1 MLKQPKK
8 TQPYG
13 EAIKMKCPGL
23 HCSGCN
29 GGSGIG
35 MALVIGGSI
44 VILWARHSA
53 RAIDHTISEVVT
65 FVTVSL
71 FVLLGI
77 GVTIGSG
84 LIIRSIKKSRR
95 ESLAAIMQKQ
105 NAYLQSL
112 GGLPIENTYQTPAT
126 MFIPSETIS
135 IKRNKD

>member
-1 MLKQPKK
+1 
-8 TQPYG
+8 
-13 EAIKMKCPGL
+13 MKCPGQ

-35 MALVIGGSI
+35 TVLVITGSI
-44 VILWARHSA
+44 IFLWARHSE

-65 FVTVSL
+65 FVTISL

-112 GGLPIENTYQTPAT
+112 NGLEIENTHQVPAT
-126 MFIPSETIS
+126 MYIPSETIS
-135 IKRNKD
+135 IKRNKTND